1 MRRRVWLALPVLF
14 GMMALV
20 PVLAQPPQEPPEK
33 GGQPP
38 EKGGPPPFGG
48 PMMGGKRLVVSQ
60 FDKDGDN
67 KLNKDE
73 RVAAREFLKKNN
85 AGRGFFPKGG
95 FGKGKQDPPKPGPK
109 VAPADVK
116 NFPDATLY
124 EPTVLRTIF
133 LQFEDNDWEAEMAD
147 FYHTDVSIP
156 ATMTVDGKT
165 YPNVGVGFRGASSY
179 FTVGAGFKR
188 SLNGHLN
195 FGNDQ
200 QRLYGA
206 KTLNL
211 LNAHDDPTFLGSV
224 VYSHIAR
231 QHLPTPKVNLVKVV
245 INGESWGV
253 YVNEQQF
260 DKQFVKEN
268 FKTDKGD
275 RWKVQGNPG
284 NGAGLRYIGDN
295 VEDYKRRYQLK
306 SDDNAKSWK
315 ALIALCKALN
325 QTPPD
330 QLEEALKPILDIDS
344 LLWFLAIDNA
354 VINCDGYWIRAS
366 DFSLFRDPKGIFH
379 IVPHDFNECFRAP
392 QGPGFGG
399 GPGGFRP
406 KGKDGGPPGDGPKD
420 GPFDRF
426 KDKDGPPD
434 DRPKDK
440 AGPPDDRSK
449 DKDGK
454 DRPKGG
460 EAMRVVGVGL
470 DPLVGLTDVN
480 KPLRSKI
487 LAVPKFRDQYLR
499 NMRTLAEES
508 FDWKTLGPVIAQY
521 RALIEKEVEADTRK
535 LYSNEDF
542 LALTA
547 DNSEGPA
554 QRRGGAMNLRT
565 FMDQRRKYLLDN
577 ADVKKA
583 GK

>member
-1 MRRRVWLALPVLF
+1 MRRRIGWALPVLL

-20 PVLAQPPQEPPEK
+20 PALAQPPQ
-33 GGQPP
+33 
-38 EKGGPPPFGG
+38 GPPDKAGPPQGGG
-48 PMMGGKRLVVSQ
+48 PMMGGKREVVSQ

-73 RVAAREFLKKNN
+73 RVAAREFLKKN
-85 AGRGFFPKGG
+85 ASGRGFFPKGG
-95 FGKGKQDPPKPGPK
+95 FGKGKTEPAKPGPK

-147 FYHTDVSIP
+147 FYHTDVAIP
-156 ATMTVDGKT
+156 ASMTVDGKT
-165 YPNVGVGFRGASSY
+165 YSDVGVGFRGASSY
-179 FTVGAGFKR
+179 FTVGTGFKR
-188 SLNGHLN
+188 SLNVTVDHS
-195 FGNDQ
+195 NDK

-211 LNAHDDPTFLGSV
+211 LNAHDDPTFLGSAL
-224 VYSHIAR
+224 YSHIAR
-231 QHLPTPKVNLVKVV
+231 QHLPTPKVNLVKLV

-260 DKQFVKEN
+260 DRQFVKEN

-284 NGAGLRYIGDN
+284 NGAGLRYIGDK

-306 SDDNAKSWK
+306 SDDNDKSWK
-315 ALIALCKALN
+315 ALMALCKALN
-325 QTPPD
+325 QTPAD
-330 QLEEALKPILDIDS
+330 QLEEALKPILDVDS

-406 KGKDGGPPGDGPKD
+406 KGKDGGPPGDKQ
-420 GPFDRF
+420 
-426 KDKDGPPD
+426 KDGPPD
-434 DRPKDK
+434 RLKEKDGPPDERPKDK
-440 AGPPDDRSK
+440 
-449 DKDGK
+449 DGA
-454 DRPKGG
+454 DRPKSA
-460 EAMRVVGVGL
+460 ETPRVVGVGL

-480 KPLRSKI
+480 KPLRSKL

-508 FDWKTLGPVIAQY
+508 FDWAKLGPLVAQY
-521 RALIEKEVEADTRK
+521 RALIDKEVEADTRK
-535 LYSNEDF
+535 LYSYEDF

-547 DNSEGPA
+547 DKAEGPA
-554 QRRGGAMNLRT
+554 QRRGGAMNLRA

-577 ADVKKA
+577 ADVKAA